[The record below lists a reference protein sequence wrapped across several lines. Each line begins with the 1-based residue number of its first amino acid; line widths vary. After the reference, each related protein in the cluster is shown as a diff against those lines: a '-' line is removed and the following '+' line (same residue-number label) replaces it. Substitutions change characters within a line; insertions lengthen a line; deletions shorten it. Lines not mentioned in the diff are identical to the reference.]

1 VSAQAGRPIV
11 LVALDGSLAAETA
24 LLMATAV
31 AAQMGAACQALHIV
45 AETRPDMGLRRP
57 FARGAETLTG
67 VQLWQVFPE
76 PTNTLLAAFW
86 HIEVRLDAGDP
97 VAGILRASAD
107 PTVAL
112 VVLTTHGQIVE
123 PGRSLGR
130 VAEQVVAQVTRPIL
144 LIRPEAASLKYDRP
158 LQRLLLPLDGTPT
171 TATLLTPACELASR
185 LGAAVDLLYVAGPG
199 QTLPDEPGS
208 IAAPRYVDQP
218 QHEWPQWANEVI
230 SRLGAASAKCPPD
243 VLTRTFLVQGD
254 IGEEIARFAA
264 EHHSDAVVL
273 ARRSHLEPGHA
284 GVLRAV
290 LDTTPCPVLLIG
302 EATAAPRRRAPARR
316 GERRSAGRDR

>member
-1 VSAQAGRPIV
+1 MSAQAERPVV

-24 LLMATAV
+24 LLIATAV
-31 AAQMGAACQALHIV
+31 AAQMGAACQALHIL
-45 AETRPDMGLRRP
+45 AETRPDLGLVRP
-57 FARGAETLTG
+57 FARGPETLTG

-76 PTNTLLAAFW
+76 PTNALLAAFW

-112 VVLTTHGQIVE
+112 VLLTTHGQIVE

-144 LIRPEAASLKYDRP
+144 LIRPEAASLKHDRP

-185 LGAAVDLLYVAGPG
+185 LGAAIDLLYVAGPG
-199 QTLPDEPGS
+199 QPLPDEPGS

-230 SRLGAASAKCPPD
+230 ERLGEACAKCPPD
-243 VLTRTFLVQGD
+243 VAIRMFLAQGD

-264 EHHSDAVVL
+264 EQHSDAVALV
-273 ARRSHLEPGHA
+273 RRSHLEPGHA

-290 LDTTPCPVLLIG
+290 LDMTPCPVLLIG
-302 EATAAPRRRAPARR
+302 EPEAEP
-316 GERRSAGRDR
+316 